1 MTKIRE
7 SIRVRT
13 EQANELSKTE
23 PYDVAQSIA
32 ENVDSL
38 YLSSKF
44 DMLKRFPT
52 CNYKSA
58 TGSKTNDSAIIID
71 LSLFTKFHAINEN
84 TTFLEFANS
93 LRQRILNES
102 SICVRCDI
110 IADRYVRNNFN
121 LKQNIRS
128 SRGLVS
134 RKHLMMKQRFLETLE
149 VFSRQIVITRIICM
163 YV

>member
-1 MTKIRE
+1 MNKIRE

-110 IADRYVRNNFN
+110 IADRYVRNN